1 MGTYKKLF
9 LVKLLGFFVIS
20 FSLPISDVDI
30 YCAAEKSSI
39 YQLYDSAVKS
49 GEIYRKAGD
58 FNRAI
63 DAFRLAWGF
72 ARKMGDKEE
81 EANCLLSLGLLYWNI
96 DMLKE
101 SIEKYEHALQLT
113 QQHKL
118 KIKLKECQIAIEI
131 YRLYSVGK
139 KYRSKGKY
147 QRSINTFQRAID
159 LARETGNKEHE
170 ERCLRSL
177 SVTCWELKDFKKYFS
192 LNEKALKIAQHL
204 NHKKNEG
211 RCLYNIGLFYQQ
223 MDNYFKALDC
233 YEEALMIAKS
243 LKNKKSQS
251 ACLNNIG
258 SIYLD
263 MGDYN
268 RSLNLL
274 MRALAIDR
282 QLGIDVH
289 IELNNI
295 GEIFRKKGVSTGKRE
310 AFYKALNYLENSLEL
325 TKKKR
330 DKETEVYILNNIGM
344 VHLNLKKY
352 NNALN
357 YFKRGYKKAEEL
369 QGFYMKGMLLNNIGI
384 VHFNQG
390 RFEISKM
397 FFQQAIDLAIEI
409 KGSQIL
415 WEAYFG
421 LGQCYEK
428 GNEFSQ
434 AISCYKKAIDIID
447 HMRSHILLDTNK
459 AGFVR
464 NKLKVYEYLINLLYR
479 LNKNNPS
486 CDYEKE
492 IFHVAERAKARA
504 FLESIGESRIDIHNK
519 LTPKLKKIE
528 GEISK
533 RITSIIIDLS
543 RSDHPEEKRRE
554 LLIRLQ
560 KEEDE
565 YYRLISRIR
574 ADIPEVA
581 SLVSPR
587 PSRVERVQKILDK
600 QTALIEYFLGD
611 SQSVVFFVTK
621 REYCLYKLPS
631 RSELGKSLKAYLK
644 ILSIPPKGK
653 FMGVFG
659 AKRIYKELLF
669 PLEKNSEHIENL
681 IIIPDGILYY
691 LPFETLIQYTPNLS
705 SEKSFLIKKY
715 KISYAPSSSAL
726 LYMSKNIPN
735 YKNPKGLLAFG
746 NPSYALKSSSN
757 KKSYKTYVK
766 TLGDLYLDQGF
777 DLSPLPYSKKEIS
790 EISNYFTEEKRD
802 VYIRD
807 GAREEIFKSVPLRD
821 YKIIHFACHGLLS
834 EEFPF
839 RSALVLSLDE
849 DLQEDGFLQVR
860 EIYNHRLKANL
871 IVLSACQTG
880 KGKLEKGEGILG
892 LPRVFFYIGA
902 RSVVST
908 LWKINDISTAK
919 FMNHFY
925 SFLSRGDDKAQAL
938 RQAKLE
944 MINSKYNHPFYWAA
958 FVLNGDSN
966 SSIDFK

>member
-9 LVKLLGFFVIS
+9 LLKLLLFLVIS
-20 FSLPISDVDI
+20 FSLPVSKVNDN
-30 YCAAEKSSI
+30 YSAEESRI
-39 YQLYDSAVKS
+39 YQLYYSAVKS

-63 DAFRLAWGF
+63 DAFRQAWGF
-72 ARKMGDKEE
+72 AKETGNKKEE
-81 EANCLLSLGLLYWNI
+81 ADCLLSLGLLYWNI
-96 DMLKE
+96 DKLKE
-101 SIEKYEHALQLT
+101 SREKYEHALRLS
-113 QQHKL
+113 QQHEL
-118 KIKLKECQIAIEI
+118 KNKLKECQIALEI
-131 YRLYSVGK
+131 YRLYSGGK
-139 KYRSKGKY
+139 KYRSEGKCHK
-147 QRSINTFQRAID
+147 SINSFQRAID
-159 LARETGNKEHE
+159 LARKTGNREHE
-170 ERCLRSL
+170 EKCLRSL
-177 SVTCWELKDFKKYFS
+177 SVTYWELKDLKKYFF
-192 LNEKALKIAQHL
+192 LNKEALKIARHL

-211 RCLYNIGLFYQQ
+211 RCLYNIGLFYHQI
-223 MDNYFKALDC
+223 DNYSKALNY
-233 YEEALMIAKS
+233 YEEALIIAES

-274 MRALAIDR
+274 MRALVIDE

-295 GEIFRKKGVSTGKRE
+295 GETFRKKGVATGKKE
-310 AFYKALNYLENSLEL
+310 ALYNALNYFENSLEL
-325 TKKKR
+325 TKKNR

-352 NNALN
+352 NDALD
-357 YFKRGYKKAEEL
+357 YFKKGYRKAEEL
-369 QGFYMKGMLLNNIGI
+369 QDIYMKGVLLNNIGI
-384 VHFNQG
+384 VHFNQ
-390 RFEISKM
+390 RNFEKSKM
-397 FFQQAIDLAIEI
+397 FFQQAIDLALEI

-421 LGQCYEK
+421 LGQCYEN

-447 HMRSHILLDTNK
+447 HMRSCILLDANK

-464 NKLKVYEYLINLLYR
+464 NKLKVYECLINLFYR

-486 CDYEKE
+486 CNHEKE
-492 IFHVAERAKARA
+492 IFHVVERAKARA
-504 FLESIGESRIDIHNK
+504 FLESIGESRIDIQNK

-528 GEISK
+528 GKISR
-533 RITSIIIDLS
+533 RITSIIFDLS
-543 RSDHPEEKRRE
+543 RLDYPEEKRRE

-565 YYRLISRIR
+565 YLRLISKIR
-574 ADIPEVA
+574 TDIPEVA

-587 PSRVERVQKILDK
+587 PSRVERVQKLLDK

-611 SQSVVFFVTK
+611 SQSVMFFVTK

-631 RSELGKSLKAYLK
+631 RSELEKSLKAYLK

-653 FMGVFG
+653 FMGVFA

-669 PLEKNSEHIENL
+669 PLEKNSEHVENL

-691 LPFETLIQYTPNLS
+691 LPFETLIQYTPNSS

-735 YKNPKGLLAFG
+735 YKHPKGLLAFG
-746 NPSYALKSSSN
+746 NPSYGLKSSTN
-757 KKSYKTYVK
+757 KKSYKTYIK
-766 TLGDLYLDQGF
+766 TLGDLYLDQEF

-807 GAREEIFKSVPLRD
+807 EAKEEIFKRVPLKE
-821 YKIIHFACHGLLS
+821 YKIIHFACHGFLS

-849 DLQEDGFLQVR
+849 DSQEDGFLQVR

-892 LPRVFFYIGA
+892 LPRVFFYTGA
-902 RSVVST
+902 KSVVMT

-938 RQAKLE
+938 RHAKLE

-958 FVLNGDSN
+958 FVLNGDPN